1 MQVRETKFGTNMK
14 EKAQV
19 CLLTLLPQHQK
30 TSGVK
35 EKTDFRSVF

>member
-19 CLLTLLPQHQK
+19 CLLTLLPQ
-30 TSGVK
+30 